1 MSSPWAGPF
10 ARAVTSKKRTR
21 KFWNVFFGIMIT
33 ASVILM
39 TAPFC
44 LVISERCTYDREEI
58 FVEYKDGVLATS
70 VASYKV
76 VEPGKQNV
84 KINNLTKRVEAG
96 DKIELTISK
105 VNGKLIEARHQNEVV
120 YSIEM
125 IPTMPALLFLIVV
138 FLPLIGVMVFLWIVV
153 NLKNPPKKL
162 DKLQGEMVLRF
173 YK

>member
-1 MSSPWAGPF
+1 M
-10 ARAVTSKKRTR
+10 
-21 KFWNVFFGIMIT
+21 
-33 ASVILM
+33 
-39 TAPFC
+39 
-44 LVISERCTYDREEI
+44 
-58 FVEYKDGVLATS
+58 ATS

-138 FLPLIGVMVFLWIVV
+138 FLPLIGAMVFLWIVV